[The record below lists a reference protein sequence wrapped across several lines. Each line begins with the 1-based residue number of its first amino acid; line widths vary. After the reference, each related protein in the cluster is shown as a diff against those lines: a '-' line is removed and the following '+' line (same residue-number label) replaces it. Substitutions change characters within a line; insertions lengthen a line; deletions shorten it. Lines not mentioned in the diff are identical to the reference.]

1 MTSYQQSKPKI
12 LNALIIKTESYQQFQ
27 HKFFIKISPINVNTV
42 SEKNGLGTG
51 IINGINL
58 L

>member
-27 HKFFIKISPINVNTV
+27 YKFLIKIN
-42 SEKNGLGTG
+42 E
-51 IINGINL
+51 IISDKFL
-58 L
+58 